1 MRVEVYKRDGAL
13 IAADNLSQG
22 TAKQVAGLDFTFA
35 RESRFTGLR
44 VVKDPGTNIIWVA
57 SALMVIGLV
66 MLFYFPHRRLW
77 ALCKRRPDG
86 SAEVRLGMTAQ
97 RDMSLES
104 EFGRLRQR
112 VASALRGTKGGRT
125 SAQGDDDV

>member
-1 MRVEVYKRDGAL
+1 M
-13 IAADNLSQG
+13 
-22 TAKQVAGLDFTFA
+22 AGLDFTFA

-77 ALCKRRPDG
+77 ALVKRRDDG
-86 SAEVRLGMTAQ
+86 TAEVRVGMTAQ

-104 EFGRLRQR
+104 EFNRLRQR

-125 SAQGDDDV
+125 SAQGDENV